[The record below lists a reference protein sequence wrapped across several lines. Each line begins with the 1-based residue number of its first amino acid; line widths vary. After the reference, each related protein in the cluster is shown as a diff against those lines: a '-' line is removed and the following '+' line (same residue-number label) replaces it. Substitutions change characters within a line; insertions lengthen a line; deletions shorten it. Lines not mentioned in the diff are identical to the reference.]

1 MALKKET
8 NKNLESPLQEAIYKR
23 DILKEQVK
31 QHEKHKMSL
40 SNLKSKLITLKDK
53 IHKLEID
60 SKDLDANY
68 EKVVKEKNELEDKF
82 EKITIEVKKS
92 AEIKN
97 IILNSRL

>member
-1 MALKKET
+1 
-8 NKNLESPLQEAIYKR
+8 
-23 DILKEQVK
+23 
-31 QHEKHKMSL
+31 MSL

-53 IHKLEID
+53 IHKLEVD